1 MAKVLLVDT
10 NLAAWPIHQALVAQ
24 GHEVFVV
31 GGNPQ
36 DYLANAS
43 PNYICQDY
51 ADRKRMGVLLEELG
65 IDHLVPGC
73 NDFSYT
79 VCADLNEQFGFSGID
94 SVVNTQ
100 IINNKEQFRRFAL
113 ANSIPVPAV
122 FSVEQALDFLPVIV
136 KPVDSYSGRGVTV
149 IRDRNKAALAQA
161 IHAAEAQSRSG
172 QYLVEQYIEGQLLS
186 HSAFLRGEKILL
198 DFFVEEQC
206 IASPFAVDTSK
217 VVADLSDTVRA
228 KVRSAIESMAQ
239 LLGLADGL
247 VHTQFILQGDAIWIV
262 EVTRRCPGDLYSLLI
277 EYSTGYAYAQMYA
290 SPFLGM
296 PLSVA
301 GISGE
306 RFIVRHTVTV
316 PQETRFTAVAFK
328 RAVSLAGYFSLA
340 RSGELMAKAPLGRIG
355 IFFTESPNRQDQQSI
370 YDDLVRRTLYAI
382 R

>member
-1 MAKVLLVDT
+1 MAKLLLVDT
-10 NLAAWPIHQALVAQ
+10 NLAAWPIHQALVEL
-24 GHEVFVV
+24 GHEVYVV
-31 GGNPQ
+31 GGNPL
-36 DYLANAS
+36 DYLANAA

-51 ADRKRMGVLLEELG
+51 ADRTRMGALIEELG

-79 VCADLNEQFGFSGID
+79 VCADLNAQFGFSGID
-94 SVVNTQ
+94 SVENTQ

-113 ANSIPVPAV
+113 TYAIPVPAV
-122 FSVEQALDFLPVIV
+122 FAVEKALDFLPVIV

-149 IRDRNKAALAQA
+149 IRDRNAETLAQA
-161 IHAAEAQSRSG
+161 IHTAESQSRSG
-172 QYLVEQYIEGQLLS
+172 QYLVEQYIEGQLFS
-186 HSAFLRGEKILL
+186 HSAFLRGGKILL

-217 VVADLSDTVRA
+217 VVTDLSDVIKT

-239 LLGLADGL
+239 RLALTDGL
-247 VHTQFILQGDAIWIV
+247 LHTQFIQQGDAIWIV

-277 EYSTGYAYAQMYA
+277 EYSTGCAYAQMYA
-290 SPFLGM
+290 SPFLGI

-301 GISGE
+301 GSSVE
-306 RFIVRHTVTV
+306 RFIVRHTMTV
-316 PQETRFTAVAFK
+316 PQETRFTAVAFN

-355 IFFTESPNRQDQQSI
+355 IFFTESPSRQDQQSI
-370 YDDLVRRTLYAI
+370 YDDLIQRSLYAI